1 MRGLGMGSALLNRAL
16 DFCRQQ
22 GYAHVFLWTVSAQES
37 ARALYKRAGLQIT
50 QTSANNTW
58 GTPVLEEKWEMAL

>member
-22 GYAHVFLWTVSAQES
+22 GDAHVFLGTVRARDA
-37 ARALYKRAGLQIT
+37 ARARSNRAGLQIT
-50 QTSANNTW
+50 QTSANDTW